1 MKNNKGYEIRFRD
14 CGKSTCIRL
23 DTYEDFWS
31 YLNELYQFS
40 SVTDIKV
47 FINGREDDYY
57 DYLG

>member
-14 CGKSTCIRL
+14 CGRSTYIRL

-40 SVTDIKV
+40 SVTDIRV